1 MSHDGTSHV
10 LWWDP
15 GGTGSMC
22 VPGTG
27 LMRLD
32 RDETSAGTEKLSLV
46 TYNLL
51 RTYTYACILNLE
63 IVCTAIEPG
72 HMESPQTTT

>member
-1 MSHDGTSHV
+1 MVGPWWDGTDV
-10 LWWDP
+10 
-15 GGTGSMC
+15 C

-51 RTYTYACILNLE
+51 RTYMYACILNF
-63 IVCTAIEPG
+63 
-72 HMESPQTTT
+72 

>member
-1 MSHDGTSHV
+1 MMGRPTSHDVPCSMVGPCWDGTDV
-10 LWWDP
+10 
-15 GGTGSMC
+15 C

-51 RTYTYACILNLE
+51 RTYMYACILNL
-63 IVCTAIEPG
+63 
-72 HMESPQTTT
+72 

>member
-1 MSHDGTSHV
+1 
-10 LWWDP
+10 
-15 GGTGSMC
+15 MC

-27 LMRLD
+27 LMRLE
-32 RDETSAGTEKLSLV
+32 RDETSAGTEKISLV

-51 RTYTYACILNLE
+51 RAYTYACIPNLE

-72 HMESPQTTT
+72 HMESPQTQT